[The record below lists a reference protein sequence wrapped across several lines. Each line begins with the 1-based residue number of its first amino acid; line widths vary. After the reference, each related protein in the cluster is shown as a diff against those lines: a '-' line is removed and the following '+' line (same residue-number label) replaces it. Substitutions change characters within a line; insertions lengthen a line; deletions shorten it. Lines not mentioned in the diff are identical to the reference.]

1 MLWKEKHQPT
11 PFDALPIEGL
21 VFTETSYEDTDGRTV
36 EYKSPLICL
45 PSGLSYPLV
54 PSRNPTHW
62 GLVELFAGLR
72 LPYRDTRDNAFATAG
87 RASGEYGYLV
97 AVTGDTGLV
106 LMGKRTVD
114 CLIVT
119 YDDIETR
126 MVNVEL
132 LLPPVGKGVK

>member
-21 VFTETSYEDTDGRTV
+21 VFAETSYEDADGRRA
-36 EYKSPLICL
+36 EYKSPLICF
-45 PSGLSYPLV
+45 PSGLTYPLV

-62 GLVELFAGLR
+62 GLVELFTGLR
-72 LPYRDTRDNAFATAG
+72 LPYRHTRDTAFVTAERG
-87 RASGEYGYLV
+87 SGEYGYLV
-97 AVTGDTGLV
+97 AVTGDAGLV
-106 LMGKRTVD
+106 VMGKHTVD

-119 YDDIETR
+119 YDPSETR